1 MKKLIQFII
10 AGLAV
15 IAPVQMFGQLAVAIA
30 ADPMAEIRW
39 VAGELPQWIQ
49 TITLAKQQIDNARE
63 MISLVGHP
71 EKIAG
76 TVMSQIGAVLPE
88 SLVAEAMPTVTNAL
102 ALSEAGFELRKSAK
116 ALKKDVFAVPEKY
129 KVFGKDF
136 NRNRTRYVEMALENS
151 LRLRVSKAVENKSAV
166 DKKEFAFQ
174 QQTLTKLGSATT
186 QTEIELHQANLTASK
201 QRMDLAAERVKQA
214 ETELTAF
221 TKQLDLADRSKIEQ
235 ELEEAETVSA
245 ELKKCAENTVKIG
258 GNLID
263 SLPVK
268 FEF

>member
-1 MKKLIQFII
+1 MKKWIQFII
-10 AGLAV
+10 AGLVV
-15 IAPVQMFGQLAVAIA
+15 IAPGKMFGILPVTIA

-39 VAGELPQWIQ
+39 LSGELPQWIKS
-49 TITLAKQQIDNARE
+49 ITLAKQQIDHTRE
-63 MISLVGHP
+63 MINLVGHP

-76 TVMSQIGAVLPE
+76 VVMGQIGAVLPE
-88 SLVAEAMPTVTNAL
+88 SLIADAMPTVTNAL

-116 ALKKDVFAVPEKY
+116 ALKKDVFDVPERY

-136 NRNRTRYVEMALENS
+136 VRNRTRYVEMALEHS
-151 LRLRVSKAVENKSAV
+151 LRLRVSKAVEDKRAV

-174 QQTLTKLGSATT
+174 QQTLARLGSAST

-221 TKQLDLADRSKIEQ
+221 TKQIELADRGKIEQ
-235 ELEEAETVSA
+235 ELEMAETVSA
-245 ELKKCAENTVKIG
+245 ELKKCAENTVNVG
-258 GNLID
+258 GELID
-263 SLPVK
+263 SLPAT
-268 FEF
+268 FRF

>member
-10 AGLAV
+10 AGLV
-15 IAPVQMFGQLAVAIA
+15 IIAPMQMFGQLAVAIA

-39 VAGELPQWIQ
+39 LSGELPQWIQ

-76 TVMSQIGAVLPE
+76 VVMNQVGSVLPE
-88 SLVAEAMPTVTNAL
+88 SFVADAMPTVTNAL

-116 ALKKDVFAVPEKY
+116 ALRKDVFDVPANY
-129 KVFGKDF
+129 KVFGKNF

-151 LRLRVSKAVENKSAV
+151 LRLRVSKAAEDKRAV

-174 QQTLTKLGSATT
+174 QQTLTKLGTAST

-201 QRMDLAAERVKQA
+201 QRMDLAGERVKQA

-221 TKQLDLADRSKIEQ
+221 TKQLDLADRKVVEQ
-235 ELEEAETVSA
+235 EVEEAETVRT
-245 ELKKCAENTVKIG
+245 ELKKCADDTIKIG
-258 GNLID
+258 GELIS

-268 FEF
+268 FQF